1 MKCLSAFGVI
11 IDTTKPSILGQKI
24 TKSPINLYEIIGIK
38 AIDLITGDIEERSYD
53 DISDIRIR
61 NRDILNMYIGIDTNG
76 GYDLYV
82 EELDWWASAY
92 DHIGLL
98 VYDVGTGKSL
108 IVGEELV
115 FYKMFETLIIE
126 LNLSTCKLRYIHG
139 EDTFYLREEYDDD
152 YYDDGETLPTS
163 IGIWD
168 MQEDRVLL
176 DYLTDKTL
184 NAIIF
189 DTTVIANK
197 SKDTFI
203 VPSKCKLL
211 ELSYRVVVDKL
222 ILNKDLCHIEV
233 CDGLPFKTIYV
244 SKESSIRLVCS
255 LIYALSSAYISK
267 VGVNGDIAY
276 ECNCFL
282 DTMVRMP
289 VEEAYAYCYL
299 PENKDILEKILS
311 MVEIVVY

>member
-61 NRDILNMYIGIDTNG
+61 NRDISNMYIGIDMNG
-76 GYDLYV
+76 GYYLYV
-82 EELDWWASAY
+82 EELDWWVCAY
-92 DHIGLL
+92 YNIGLL
-98 VYDVGTGKSL
+98 VYDVGTEKSL
-108 IVGEELV
+108 IVGKELV
-115 FYKMFETLIIE
+115 FYKMFETLIIV

-139 EDTFYLREEYDDD
+139 EDTFYICEEYDDGC
-152 YYDDGETLPTS
+152 YHDGIPLPTS
-163 IGIWD
+163 IGILD
-168 MQEDRVLL
+168 MQEDKVLL
-176 DYLTDKTL
+176 GSLTDKTS

-189 DTTVIANK
+189 DTTVIVNE

-203 VPSKCKLL
+203 VPSKCKCL

-233 CDGLPFKTIYV
+233 CDGLPFKTIYI
-244 SKESSIRLVCS
+244 SKKSSVGLVCS
-255 LIYALSSAYISK
+255 LIYALASAYISK
-267 VGVNGDIAY
+267 VGINGDIAY
-276 ECNCFL
+276 DCNCFR
-282 DTMVRMP
+282 DAMERMP
-289 VEEAYAYCYL
+289 VEEAYEYCYL
-299 PENKDILEKILS
+299 PENKAVLEKILS
-311 MVEIVVY
+311 TVEIVVY